1 MNRRYT
7 YDDAFNQNMLADTDV
22 CQNGGIS
29 ARGHGMD
36 SFSSNTASKAK
47 SATKPK
53 PSNEYE
59 HERLVPLSTS
69 TNGDTDDSSFRRFR
83 RLRIVAGAL
92 CALSVALLV
101 ALIAVS
107 IVLSNRSTSGMPTP
121 AAPNF
126 TITPEAFGQYTRV
139 LIRNEGVCAFCFAPD
154 VHEVSC
160 LSDMCIFLQRPASMS
175 RCCPRWAEPFTSLHC
190 GQLAMPLN

>member
-1 MNRRYT
+1 ME
-7 YDDAFNQNMLADTDV
+7 
-22 CQNGGIS
+22 
-29 ARGHGMD
+29 
-36 SFSSNTASKAK
+36 SFSSNTAPKAK

-53 PSNEYE
+53 PSNEDE
-59 HERLVPLSTS
+59 HTSWRERLVPLSTS
-69 TNGDTDDSSFRRFR
+69 ASGDSDNSSFRRVRF
-83 RLRIVAGAL
+83 VAGAF

-139 LIRNEGVCAFCFAPD
+139 LIRNEGVCDFCFALD
-154 VHEVSC
+154 VHDVSC

-175 RCCPRWAEPFTSLHC
+175 HCCPRWAEPFTSLHC
-190 GQLAMPLN
+190 GQLVMSLN

>member
-1 MNRRYT
+1 MSHHRFRLWYRSETLLT
-7 YDDAFNQNMLADTDV
+7 YRMA
-22 CQNGGIS
+22 
-29 ARGHGMD
+29 
-36 SFSSNTASKAK
+36 SFT
-47 SATKPK
+47 
-53 PSNEYE
+53 
-59 HERLVPLSTS
+59 RLVPLSTS
-69 TNGDTDDSSFRRFR
+69 TNGNTDDSSFRR
-83 RLRIVAGAL
+83 LRFMARAF